1 VKEAKK
7 DISARKTIL
16 IYSQSDL
23 AMDPRVHRQIELLAE
38 HFDLVAFGKNE
49 SSVKVKKIVDLTPL
63 LSLYKRP
70 SKGMNRAPLKIT
82 GTILANEG
90 FVVFLKIAIKNIFKK
105 AEVFPFLLEF
115 WDSRVVRNRIYHRLR
130 ATECDLIIANDSTA
144 LSICARAK
152 GNRPL
157 LFDAHEYTPGQYPA
171 IRKHRRQR
179 IYSRYLLRKYLPECD
194 AISTVGEGIAKIYKR
209 MFGVN
214 TEIVTNAPTWQNLFP
229 RYRKD
234 GKIKLVHHGIA
245 TKKRDLEKMVDVM
258 NLLDERFT
266 LDFFLMAPNQG
277 YYEELRRYAAPNPRI
292 FFNEPVPMTKLPEVL
307 NDFDV
312 GFWLY
317 NPSTINLANALPNK
331 FFEFVQARLAV
342 VIGPVPE
349 MAEYIERYGFGL
361 VSKDFSPES
370 MAQMLSSLDEKRL
383 SEFKQKAHE
392 CSRDLSSEPNKAKML
407 KMVESLILK

>member
-1 VKEAKK
+1 MKEANK
-7 DISARKTIL
+7 DSSARRKTIL

-23 AMDPRVHRQIELLAE
+23 ATDPRVHRQIELLAQR
-38 HFDLVAFGKNE
+38 FDLVAFGKKK
-49 SSVKVKKIVDLTPL
+49 SSIKVKKFVDLTPL

-70 SKGMNRAPLKIT
+70 SKGGSGAPLKIT

-90 FVVFLKIAIKNIFKK
+90 FVVFLKIAIKNILRK
-105 AEVFPFLLEF
+105 AEGFPCLLEF

-130 ATECDLIIANDSTA
+130 ATKCDLIIANDSTA

-157 LFDAHEYTPGQYPA
+157 LFDAHEYTPGQYPV

-179 IYSRYLLRKYLPECD
+179 IYSRYVLRKYLPMCD

-209 MFGVN
+209 MFGVSA
-214 TEIVTNAPTWQNLFP
+214 EIVTNAPAWHDLLP
-229 RYRKD
+229 KDRKD

-245 TKKRDLEKMVDVM
+245 ARKRDLEKMVDVM
-258 NLLDERFT
+258 NLLDECFS
-266 LDFFLMAPNQG
+266 LDFFLMAPNQE
-277 YYEELRRYAAPNPRI
+277 YYGELKRYAASNPRI
-292 FFNEPVPMTKLPEVL
+292 FFNEPVPMIKLPEVL

-349 MAEYIERYGFGL
+349 MAKYVERYGFGL
-361 VSKDFSPES
+361 VSRDFTPES
-370 MAQMLSSLDEKRL
+370 MAEALSSLDEKRL
-383 SEFKQKAHE
+383 GEFKRKAHE
-392 CSRDLSSEPNKAKML
+392 CSKDLSSETNRATML
-407 KMVESLILK
+407 KMVESLI